1 MKKLLTL
8 CLLINWFMLIGCNSK
23 QQEKQKTQAINAQA
37 ISEARV
43 HKGID
48 YLLTHPSPVDTV
60 REFQIYNYQSIHTH
74 LDSSITCLLKAE
86 RGYNEIDQYLQK
98 VKHRDSLEGR
108 NQKEMYD
115 LYQIFAD
122 SAMSNK
128 KWLIK
133 HNKIDSICTKY
144 FSHQCRI
151 NNRDSTL
158 VIITNANDSI
168 LSFDAPQK
176 QK

>member
-1 MKKLLTL
+1 MKKLLVL
-8 CLLINWFMLIGCNSK
+8 CLLINGFMLTSCNSK
-23 QQEKQKTQAINAQA
+23 QQEKHNAQA
-37 ISEARV
+37 ISESKV

-60 REFQIYNYQSIHTH
+60 REFQIYSYQSIHTH
-74 LDSSITCLLKAE
+74 LDSVKICLQEAE
-86 RGYNEIDQYLQK
+86 KRYNLLSQILQNI
-98 VKHRDSLEGR
+98 KHSDLDEQERQRR
-108 NQKEMYD
+108 NELFQALVDTTLSYK
-115 LYQIFAD
+115 
-122 SAMSNK
+122 N
-128 KWLIK
+128 WLIE

-158 VIITNANDSI
+158 VITTNANDSI
-168 LSFDAPQK
+168 LRFDPPQK